1 MYPEMNGRTVV
12 ITGGTSGLGYGISK
26 AFLEQGAKVIAI
38 YLQDDKKAKN
48 STEELSPLGNFK
60 AVKANITDEEQIK
73 AVFASLSVVDYLV
86 NCAGISHEDEIIK
99 LPIEQVRAVFETN
112 IIGKI
117 IVSRC
122 AFPLLRKSKYPRIV
136 NIASRFAERPLAT
149 AIPLTATEAGIVM
162 FTKNL
167 ALEWAE
173 YGIKVNSVAP
183 SLTRT
188 KAVEQFYTPQEFETI
203 GNRNPSKRLGKLE
216 DTSNAVLFLCSE
228 KADYINGENLNVNG
242 GILLV

>member
-1 MYPEMNGRTVV
+1 MYPEMNGRTAV

-26 AFLEQGAKVIAI
+26 AFLEQGVNVIAI
-38 YLQDDKKAKN
+38 YLRDDDKAKAAT
-48 STEELSPLGNFK
+48 SELSSLGNFK
-60 AVKANITDEEQIK
+60 AVKVNITDEEQIK
-73 AVFASLSVVDYLV
+73 TFFTSLSVVDYLI

-136 NIASRFAERPLAT
+136 NIASRFAEKPLAT

-183 SLTRT
+183 SLTKT
-188 KAVEQFYTPQEFETI
+188 KSVLQWYSPEDFDIIA
-203 GNRNPSKRLGKLE
+203 NKNPSKRLCTLE